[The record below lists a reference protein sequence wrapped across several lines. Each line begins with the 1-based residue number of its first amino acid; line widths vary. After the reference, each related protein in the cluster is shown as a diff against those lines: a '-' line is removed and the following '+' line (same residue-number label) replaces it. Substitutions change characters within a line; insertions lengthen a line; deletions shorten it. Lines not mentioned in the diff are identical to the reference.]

1 MRLQVWEWRRRG
13 LDPREGQRR
22 AASGRSAAP
31 GQAWRWGMGLGL
43 ALGLAAG
50 SAGAG
55 AQQVTLTLALREG
68 AEPLAI
74 YQDLVRKFEARNPGI
89 RVQVQNFSSTEYDE
103 KVLVSLAAGV
113 GPDVMYIHYSRF
125 PEYAAKRLL
134 LPLKS
139 YMDADKFDPKW
150 YFPST
155 IEQFTFGGR
164 SDYAIPRETSSIALF
179 FNKDLFAQA
188 GLAEPDDSWTYD
200 QLYSAA
206 KQLVR
211 DVNGDGQI
219 DQYGMEAPSVWYLRI
234 NTVWAFGGD
243 LLDQARRTFVM
254 NGEGGTRAIQW
265 IADLIRNGVAPPV
278 GNTNFQWR
286 KGNVGM
292 MFGGFWDIILQGRN
306 AGFAWD
312 VAMLPKGPA
321 GRFVRTATG
330 GHAVLASTKHPE
342 AAYRLARFLSSGEA
356 IMALATQGTIIP
368 AFREAAY
375 SAEFLKGIPAHR
387 RVFVDALAYG
397 RVDPVTTVWNTM
409 LTQIDQALAPVW
421 QGSKSA
427 REALDG
433 VKPAIDE
440 LLRTAQ

>member
-1 MRLQVWEWRRRG
+1 MRQQVWTMGRGDGGCRGGWRRADRG
-13 LDPREGQRR
+13 FAL
-22 AASGRSAAP
+22 AP
-31 GQAWRWGMGLGL
+31 GQTRRWGVGLGL
-43 ALGLAAG
+43 ALAVAVG
-50 SAGAG
+50 GATVG

-103 KVLVSLAAGV
+103 KVLVALAAGV
-113 GPDVMYIHYSRF
+113 GPDVMYMHYSRF
-125 PEYAAKRLL
+125 SEYAAKKLL

-179 FNKDLFAQA
+179 YNKDLFAQA
-188 GLAEPDDSWTYD
+188 GLAEPDESWTYD

-211 DVNGDGQI
+211 DVNGDGLL
-219 DQYGMEAPSVWYLRI
+219 DQYGIEAPSIWYLRI

-265 IADLIRNGVAPPV
+265 IADLIRNGVAPPA

-292 MFGGFWDIILQGRN
+292 MFGGFWDILQGRN

-330 GHAVLASTKHPE
+330 GHAVLASTKYPE

-387 RVFVDALAYG
+387 RVFVDSLEYG

-409 LTQIDQALAPVW
+409 LTQIDRALAPVW